1 MKKNIKIWCMLV
13 IFILNIILAVI
24 PSNNAWAMKKNQ
36 YSIIRVD
43 EGIKYLSVYNDN
55 ILLINNEGQAI
66 LRKDEIDIKIQGNNF
81 RMLAKNLIINDENK
95 IYDVFNEEFLDE
107 ETIDKFEDIIIES
120 KNIFVTGAG
129 RSGLAAKAFAMRL
142 MHLGLSAYVVG
153 ETISPA
159 IYEDD
164 CIIAISGSGE
174 TNTIVSAAK
183 IAKNRGSKVLAVTS
197 YPESTLGKLSDAYV
211 FVKGRTKKEVD
222 DENYMKRQIHGNYT
236 SLTPLGTAFELTT
249 LVFLDAIVS
258 ELMEKMQQTESDLKA
273 RHTVLE

>member
-1 MKKNIKIWCMLV
+1 MELMKNSINA
-13 IFILNIILAVI
+13 IL
-24 PSNNAWAMKKNQ
+24 
-36 YSIIRVD
+36 
-43 EGIKYLSVYNDN
+43 DN
-55 ILLINNEGQAI
+55 IEGA
-66 LRKDEIDIKIQGNNF
+66 
-81 RMLAKNLIINDENK
+81 
-95 IYDVFNEEFLDE
+95 VEFLDE
-107 ETIDKFEDIIIES
+107 NDIENFENIIIEA
-120 KNIFVTGAG
+120 KNVFVTGAG

-174 TNTIVSAAK
+174 TNTIVSAVK
-183 IAKNRGSKVLAVTS
+183 IARKRGSKVLAVTS
-197 YPESTLGKLSDAYV
+197 YPESTLGQLADTCLL
-211 FVKGRTKKEVD
+211 VKGRTKKEVD
-222 DENYMKRQIHGNYT
+222 DENYMKRQIYGNYT

-258 ELMEKMQQTESDLKA
+258 ELMEKMHQTESDLKA

>member
-1 MKKNIKIWCMLV
+1 MKNSINA
-13 IFILNIILAVI
+13 IL
-24 PSNNAWAMKKNQ
+24 
-36 YSIIRVD
+36 
-43 EGIKYLSVYNDN
+43 DN
-55 ILLINNEGQAI
+55 IEGA
-66 LRKDEIDIKIQGNNF
+66 
-81 RMLAKNLIINDENK
+81 
-95 IYDVFNEEFLDE
+95 VEFLDE
-107 ETIDKFEDIIIES
+107 KNVEDFENIIIEA
-120 KNIFVTGAG
+120 KNVFVTGAG

-142 MHLGLSAYVVG
+142 MHLGVSAYVVG

-174 TNTIVSAAK
+174 TNTIVSAVK

-197 YPESTLGKLSDAYV
+197 YPESTLGQLADTCLL
-211 FVKGRTKKEVD
+211 VKGRTKKEVD

-258 ELMEKMQQTESDLKA
+258 ELMEKMHQTESDLKA

>member
-1 MKKNIKIWCMLV
+1 MKT
-13 IFILNIILAVI
+13 
-24 PSNNAWAMKKNQ
+24 
-36 YSIIRVD
+36 SI
-43 EGIKYLSVYNDN
+43 N
-55 ILLINNEGQAI
+55 AI
-66 LRKDEIDIKIQGNNF
+66 L
-81 RMLAKNLIINDENK
+81 EN
-95 IYDVFNEEFLDE
+95 IESAQDFLDE
-107 ETIDKFEDIIIES
+107 DAINKFEDIIIGS

-159 IYEDD
+159 IYADD
-164 CIIAISGSGE
+164 CIVAISGSGE

-183 IAKNRGSKVLAVTS
+183 ISKTRGAKVLALTS
-197 YPESTLGKLSDAYV
+197 YPESTLGQLSDCYIL
-211 FVKGRTKKEVD
+211 VKGRTKKEVD

-258 ELMEKMQQTESDLKA
+258 ELMEKMEQTESDLKA

>member
-1 MKKNIKIWCMLV
+1 MEIMKTSIKA
-13 IFILNIILAVI
+13 IL
-24 PSNNAWAMKKNQ
+24 
-36 YSIIRVD
+36 
-43 EGIKYLSVYNDN
+43 DN
-55 ILLINNEGQAI
+55 IVRA
-66 LRKDEIDIKIQGNNF
+66 
-81 RMLAKNLIINDENK
+81 
-95 IYDVFNEEFLDE
+95 EEYLDE
-107 ETIDKFEDIIIES
+107 DTVNQFEEIIMES

-159 IYEDD
+159 IHDDD

-174 TNTIVSAAK
+174 TNTIVSAAS

-197 YPESTLGKLSDAYV
+197 YPDSSLGQLADGYIL
-211 FVKGRTKKEVD
+211 VKGRTQKEDD

-258 ELMEKMQQTESDLKA
+258 ELMEKMQQTESDLKS

>member
-1 MKKNIKIWCMLV
+1 MEIMKDSINA
-13 IFILNIILAVI
+13 IL
-24 PSNNAWAMKKNQ
+24 
-36 YSIIRVD
+36 
-43 EGIKYLSVYNDN
+43 DN
-55 ILLINNEGQAI
+55 IVNAVDYLE
-66 LRKDEIDIKIQGNNF
+66 EDIIEQ
-81 RMLAKNLIINDENK
+81 
-95 IYDVFNEEFLDE
+95 
-107 ETIDKFEDIIIES
+107 FEDIVIAS
-120 KNIFVTGAG
+120 KNVFVTGAG

-142 MHLGLSAYVVG
+142 MHLGISAYVVG

-183 IAKNRGSKVLAVTS
+183 IAKSRGAKVLAVTS
-197 YPESTLGKLSDAYV
+197 YPESSLGQLADGYI
-211 FVKGRTKKEVD
+211 FVKGRTKQEVD

-258 ELMEKMQQTESDLKA
+258 ELMEKMQQTEIDLKN
-273 RHTVLE
+273 RHAVLE

>member
-1 MKKNIKIWCMLV
+1 MEIMKTSIKA
-13 IFILNIILAVI
+13 ILN
-24 PSNNAWAMKKNQ
+24 
-36 YSIIRVD
+36 
-43 EGIKYLSVYNDN
+43 N
-55 ILLINNEGQAI
+55 IETAQ
-66 LRKDEIDIKIQGNNF
+66 D
-81 RMLAKNLIINDENK
+81 
-95 IYDVFNEEFLDE
+95 YLDE
-107 ETIDKFEDIIIES
+107 EAIEKFEEIIIGS

-159 IYEDD
+159 IYADD
-164 CIIAISGSGE
+164 CIVAISGSGE
-174 TNTIVSAAK
+174 TNTIVSAAR
-183 IAKNRGSKVLAVTS
+183 IAKNRGSKVLALTS
-197 YPESTLGKLSDAYV
+197 YPDSSLGQLCDSYIL
-211 FVKGRTKKEVD
+211 VKGRTKKEVD

-258 ELMEKMQQTESDLKA
+258 ELMEKMHQTESDLKA

>member
-1 MKKNIKIWCMLV
+1 MEIMKT
-13 IFILNIILAVI
+13 
-24 PSNNAWAMKKNQ
+24 
-36 YSIIRVD
+36 SI
-43 EGIKYLSVYNDN
+43 
-55 ILLINNEGQAI
+55 QAI
-66 LRKDEIDIKIQGNNF
+66 LNNIES
-81 RMLAKNLIINDENK
+81 AQ
-95 IYDVFNEEFLDE
+95 EFLDE
-107 ETIDKFEDIIIES
+107 QAIEEFENIIIGS

-159 IYEDD
+159 IYSDD
-164 CIIAISGSGE
+164 CIVAISGSGE
-174 TNTIVSAAK
+174 TNTIVSAAQ
-183 IAKNRGSKVLAVTS
+183 IAKNRGSKVLALTS
-197 YPESTLGKLSDAYV
+197 YPDSTLGQLSDS
-211 FVKGRTKKEVD
+211 FILVKGRTKKEVD

-258 ELMEKMQQTESDLKA
+258 ELMEKMHQTESDLKA

>member
-1 MKKNIKIWCMLV
+1 MKTSIK
-13 IFILNIILAVI
+13 
-24 PSNNAWAMKKNQ
+24 
-36 YSIIRVD
+36 
-43 EGIKYLSVYNDN
+43 
-55 ILLINNEGQAI
+55 AI
-66 LRKDEIDIKIQGNNF
+66 L
-81 RMLAKNLIINDENK
+81 EN
-95 IYDVFNEEFLDE
+95 IESAQEFLDE
-107 ETIDKFEDIIIES
+107 KTVDEFENIIIS
-120 KNIFVTGAG
+120 SNNIFVTGAG

-142 MHLGLSAYVVG
+142 MHLGLSSYVVG

-159 IYEDD
+159 INDGD
-164 CIIAISGSGE
+164 CIVAISGSGE

-183 IAKNRGSKVLAVTS
+183 LAKTRGSKVLAVTS
-197 YPESTLGKLSDAYV
+197 YPESTLGQLADGYI

-258 ELMEKMQQTESDLKA
+258 ELMEKMEQTESDLKA

>member
-1 MKKNIKIWCMLV
+1 MEIMKTSIKA
-13 IFILNIILAVI
+13 ILN
-24 PSNNAWAMKKNQ
+24 
-36 YSIIRVD
+36 
-43 EGIKYLSVYNDN
+43 N
-55 ILLINNEGQAI
+55 IESA
-66 LRKDEIDIKIQGNNF
+66 
-81 RMLAKNLIINDENK
+81 
-95 IYDVFNEEFLDE
+95 EEYLDE
-107 ETIDKFEDIIIES
+107 KAIDEFENIIIGA

-183 IAKNRGSKVLAVTS
+183 IAKNRGSKVLALTS
-197 YPESTLGKLSDAYV
+197 YPESSLGQLADSYIL
-211 FVKGRTKKEVD
+211 VKGRTKKEVD
-222 DENYMKRQIHGNYT
+222 DENYIKRQIHGNYT

>member
-1 MKKNIKIWCMLV
+1 MKDSISAILENIE
-13 IFILNIILAVI
+13 NAVEYLDE
-24 PSNNAWAMKKNQ
+24 KT
-36 YSIIRVD
+36 VD
-43 EGIKYLSVYNDN
+43 EFENV
-55 ILLINNEGQAI
+55 
-66 LRKDEIDIKIQGNNF
+66 
-81 RMLAKNLIINDENK
+81 IIG
-95 IYDVFNEEFLDE
+95 
-107 ETIDKFEDIIIES
+107 S
-120 KNIFVTGAG
+120 KNVFVTGAG

-142 MHLGLSAYVVG
+142 MHLGISAYVVG

-174 TNTIVSAAK
+174 TNTIVSAAN
-183 IAKNRGSKVLAVTS
+183 IAKSRGAKVLAVTS
-197 YPESTLGKLSDAYV
+197 YPESSLGQLADGYL
-211 FVKGRTKKEVD
+211 FVKGRTKQEVD

-249 LVFLDAIVS
+249 LVFLDAVVS

>member
-1 MKKNIKIWCMLV
+1 MKNSIKAIIGNIV
-13 IFILNIILAVI
+13 SA
-24 PSNNAWAMKKNQ
+24 
-36 YSIIRVD
+36 
-43 EGIKYLSVYNDN
+43 
-55 ILLINNEGQAI
+55 
-66 LRKDEIDIKIQGNNF
+66 
-81 RMLAKNLIINDENK
+81 
-95 IYDVFNEEFLDE
+95 EEFLDE
-107 ETIDKFEDIIIES
+107 ESIDKFENIIIES
-120 KNIFVTGAG
+120 ENVFVTGAG

-159 IYEDD
+159 INEED

-174 TNTIVSAAK
+174 TNTIVSAVK

-197 YPESTLGKLSDAYV
+197 YPESTLGQLADSCLL
-211 FVKGRTKKEVD
+211 VKGRTKKEVD
-222 DENYMKRQIHGNYT
+222 DENYMKRQINGNYT

-258 ELMEKMQQTESDLKA
+258 ELMEKMHQTESDLKA

>member
-1 MKKNIKIWCMLV
+1 MEIMKDSIK
-13 IFILNIILAVI
+13 
-24 PSNNAWAMKKNQ
+24 
-36 YSIIRVD
+36 
-43 EGIKYLSVYNDN
+43 
-55 ILLINNEGQAI
+55 AI
-66 LRKDEIDIKIQGNNF
+66 LENIDSAQQ
-81 RMLAKNLIINDENK
+81 
-95 IYDVFNEEFLDE
+95 FLDE
-107 ETIDKFEDIIIES
+107 ESVDEFENIIMDAN
-120 KNIFVTGAG
+120 NIFVTGAG

-142 MHLGLSAYVVG
+142 MHLGLSSFVVG

-159 IYEDD
+159 INADD

-197 YPESTLGKLSDAYV
+197 YPESTLGQLADGYL

-249 LVFLDAIVS
+249 LVFLDAVVS
-258 ELMEKMQQTESDLKA
+258 ELMEKMEQTESDLKA

>member
-1 MKKNIKIWCMLV
+1 MEIMKD
-13 IFILNIILAVI
+13 
-24 PSNNAWAMKKNQ
+24 
-36 YSIIRVD
+36 SI
-43 EGIKYLSVYNDN
+43 N
-55 ILLINNEGQAI
+55 AI
-66 LRKDEIDIKIQGNNF
+66 LGN
-81 RMLAKNLIINDENK
+81 IENAVD
-95 IYDVFNEEFLDE
+95 YLD
-107 ETIDKFEDIIIES
+107 EDIIDEFES
-120 KNIFVTGAG
+120 AIIGAKNIFVTGAG

-159 IYEDD
+159 IYKED

-183 IAKNRGSKVLAVTS
+183 IAKGRGSKVLAVTS
-197 YPESTLGKLSDAYV
+197 YPESTLGQLSDCYLL
-211 FVKGRTKKEVD
+211 VKGRTKQEVD

-258 ELMEKMQQTESDLKA
+258 ELMERMQQTESDLKN
-273 RHTVLE
+273 RHAVLE

>member
-1 MKKNIKIWCMLV
+1 MEIMKTSIKA
-13 IFILNIILAVI
+13 ILN
-24 PSNNAWAMKKNQ
+24 
-36 YSIIRVD
+36 
-43 EGIKYLSVYNDN
+43 N
-55 ILLINNEGQAI
+55 INMAQ
-66 LRKDEIDIKIQGNNF
+66 
-81 RMLAKNLIINDENK
+81 
-95 IYDVFNEEFLDE
+95 EFLDE
-107 ETIDKFEDIIIES
+107 KSLDTFENIIIES

-164 CIIAISGSGE
+164 CIVAISGSGE

-183 IAKNRGSKVLAVTS
+183 IAKNRGSKVLALTS
-197 YPESTLGKLSDAYV
+197 YPNSSLGKLADS
-211 FVKGRTKKEVD
+211 FILVKGRTKKEVD

>member
-1 MKKNIKIWCMLV
+1 MKTSIRAILGNIEDAQKYLDEK
-13 IFILNIILAVI
+13 A
-24 PSNNAWAMKKNQ
+24 
-36 YSIIRVD
+36 VD
-43 EGIKYLSVYNDN
+43 E
-55 ILLINNEGQAI
+55 
-66 LRKDEIDIKIQGNNF
+66 
-81 RMLAKNLIINDENK
+81 
-95 IYDVFNEEFLDE
+95 
-107 ETIDKFEDIIIES
+107 FEDIIISSE
-120 KNIFVTGAG
+120 NIFVTGAG

-142 MHLGLSAYVVG
+142 MHLGLSSFVVG

-159 IYEDD
+159 INEND

-197 YPESTLGKLSDAYV
+197 YPESTLGQLSDAYL

-258 ELMEKMQQTESDLKA
+258 ELMEKMEQTESDLKA

>member
-1 MKKNIKIWCMLV
+1 MKT
-13 IFILNIILAVI
+13 
-24 PSNNAWAMKKNQ
+24 
-36 YSIIRVD
+36 SIA
-43 EGIKYLSVYNDN
+43 
-55 ILLINNEGQAI
+55 AI
-66 LRKDEIDIKIQGNNF
+66 L
-81 RMLAKNLIINDENK
+81 EN
-95 IYDVFNEEFLDE
+95 IENAEEFLNEKDIE
-107 ETIDKFEDIIIES
+107 KFEDVIIKS
-120 KNIFVTGAG
+120 SNVFVTGAG

-142 MHLGLSAYVVG
+142 MHLGLSSYVVG

-159 IYEDD
+159 INEDD
-164 CIIAISGSGE
+164 CIVAISGSGE

-183 IAKNRGSKVLAVTS
+183 IAKTRGSKVLAVTS
-197 YPESTLGKLSDAYV
+197 YDTSTLASLADGILL
-211 FVKGRTKKEVD
+211 VKGRTKQEVD

>member
-1 MKKNIKIWCMLV
+1 MEIMKTSIRA
-13 IFILNIILAVI
+13 IL
-24 PSNNAWAMKKNQ
+24 
-36 YSIIRVD
+36 
-43 EGIKYLSVYNDN
+43 DN
-55 ILLINNEGQAI
+55 IESA
-66 LRKDEIDIKIQGNNF
+66 
-81 RMLAKNLIINDENK
+81 
-95 IYDVFNEEFLDE
+95 EEFLDRE
-107 ETIDKFEDIIIES
+107 SIDMFENIIINS

-159 IYEDD
+159 IYADD
-164 CIIAISGSGE
+164 CIVAISGSGE
-174 TNTIVSAAK
+174 TNTIVSAAN
-183 IAKNRGSKVLAVTS
+183 IAKNRGSKVLALTS
-197 YPESTLGKLSDAYV
+197 YPESTLGQLSDC
-211 FVKGRTKKEVD
+211 FILVKGRTKKEVD

>member
-1 MKKNIKIWCMLV
+1 MIFGLDKMEIMKTSIK
-13 IFILNIILAVI
+13 
-24 PSNNAWAMKKNQ
+24 
-36 YSIIRVD
+36 
-43 EGIKYLSVYNDN
+43 
-55 ILLINNEGQAI
+55 AI
-66 LRKDEIDIKIQGNNF
+66 L
-81 RMLAKNLIINDENK
+81 EN
-95 IYDVFNEEFLDE
+95 IESAEEFLDE
-107 ETIDKFEDIIIES
+107 ESIEKFEDIIINS

-159 IYEDD
+159 IYGDD
-164 CIIAISGSGE
+164 CIVAISGSGE

-183 IAKNRGSKVLAVTS
+183 IAKSRGSKVLALTS
-197 YPESTLGKLSDAYV
+197 YPESTLGQLCDCYIL
-211 FVKGRTKKEVD
+211 VKGRTKKEVD

-258 ELMEKMQQTESDLKA
+258 ELMEKLKQTEADLKV